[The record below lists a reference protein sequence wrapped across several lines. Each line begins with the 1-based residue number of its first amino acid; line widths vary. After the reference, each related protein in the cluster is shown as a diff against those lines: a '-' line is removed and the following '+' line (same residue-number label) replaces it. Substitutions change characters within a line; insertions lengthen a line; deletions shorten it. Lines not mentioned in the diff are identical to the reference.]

1 MFYDLHVHTAASIGE
16 NKLQEMAEMAKR
28 LGLDG
33 IAVVSYF
40 PDVTEIKPVEGIDIM
55 NAVMLKPASA
65 GELDKLISK
74 ARPNAELIYVHG
86 GNYDINRAA
95 CESSAVDMLCHP
107 ELGRKDSGIDH
118 IVIKSAAANNVAIE
132 LNFREILESH
142 GRNRSNILSSMRT
155 NIMLA
160 GKYEAKIIAVSGAV
174 NIWGMRAGRELA
186 AFLNLMGM
194 DLGESLDAMSNV
206 PKKIIAE
213 NREKLLG
220 KRREGVIEE

>member
-1 MFYDLHVHTAASIGE
+1 MFYDLHAHTAASIGE
-16 NKLQEMAEMAKR
+16 NKLEEMANMAKR
-28 LGLDG
+28 LGFDG
-33 IAVVSYF
+33 IAIVSYF
-40 PDVTEIKPVEGIDIM
+40 PDIIDVKQVEGIDII
-55 NAVMLKPASA
+55 NAVMLKPANVQ
-65 GELDKLISK
+65 ELEKLISK
-74 ARPNAELIYVHG
+74 ARPKAELLYVHG

-95 CESSAVDMLCHP
+95 CESPAVDMLCHP

-118 IVIKSAAANNVAIE
+118 IVIKLAAENNVATE
-132 LNFREILESH
+132 VNFREILESH

-160 GKYEAKIIAVSGAV
+160 NKYEAKVIATSGAV

-194 DLGESLDAMSNV
+194 DLGESLDAMSNI
-206 PKKIIAE
+206 PKKMIAE
-213 NREKLLG
+213 NREKLAG

>member
-16 NKLQEMAEMAKR
+16 NKLEEMADMAKR
-28 LGLDG
+28 IGLDG

-40 PDVTEIKPVEGIDIM
+40 PDVAEFEKIEGIDIV
-55 NAVMLKPASA
+55 NAVMLKPANVQ
-65 GELDKLISK
+65 EFEKLISK
-74 ARPNAELIYVHG
+74 ARPKAELLYVHG
-86 GNYDINRAA
+86 GNYDVNRAA

-118 IVIKSAAANNVAIE
+118 IVMKAAADNKVAIE
-132 LNFREILESH
+132 VNFREILESH
-142 GRNRSNILSSMRT
+142 GRNRTNILSSMRT
-155 NIMLA
+155 NVMLA
-160 GKYEAKIIAVSGAV
+160 SKYEAKIVATSGAV

-206 PKKIIAE
+206 SKQMIAE
-213 NREKLLG
+213 NRERLAG
-220 KRREGVIEE
+220 KRREGVVEK